1 MAGPQL
7 QKPDMTLYEALKTR
21 HCADF
26 EPFCSI
32 RLQSRRR
39 VQEKLNEE
47 PLTTVNMDYIYWLCV
62 YTTVREP
69 AIQQARRS
77 LTDTLYECPLTE

>member
-1 MAGPQL
+1 MARRQL
-7 QKPDMTLYEALKTR
+7 QKPDMRLYEALKTM

-26 EPFCSI
+26 EPFCPI

-47 PLTTVNMDYIYWLCV
+47 PLATVNMDYIYWLRIHV
-62 YTTVREP
+62 TVREP
-69 AIQQARRS
+69 IIQQAG
-77 LTDTLYECPLTE
+77 